1 MRARKGFAMM
11 AAIWLTVAIAVVA
24 LEFARDAK
32 ERRVLGMDA
41 AERGTGRA
49 AAIGA
54 LAATQARL
62 ERAIRQVA
70 ASGNTNTV
78 LRSSDPWL
86 DVDSLFSGA
95 ISTDSAVQVTL
106 KARDMGTQ
114 LNLNLLSEEELR
126 TFFGYALNDYAI
138 ADQLAAAIMDW
149 RDADDIARPRG
160 GERDAYIKAKR
171 LALPTNA
178 NFRDVSELLDVQ
190 GITPQI
196 YEKIVPFITV
206 RGNGTVNLNTAPP
219 QVLRPLPGMT
229 DAILTRILA
238 LRSQGR
244 RITNAAEVLP
254 TAVGMGGR
262 GGRGGPPPSPTQA
275 RLLAR
280 TTVNTTDVELTI
292 TARAGAQAQ
301 PVRLLA
307 IVQRVGQNA
316 NISWRQW

>member
-1 MRARKGFAMM
+1 MM

-32 ERRVLGMDA
+32 ERRTLGMDA
-41 AERGTGRA
+41 AERGAGRA
-49 AAIGA
+49 AALGV
-54 LAATQARL
+54 LAQTQERL

-70 ASGNTNTV
+70 QSGNTNTV

-86 DVDSLFSGA
+86 DVDSLFSG
-95 ISTDSAVQVTL
+95 SVSSDSAVQVVL
-106 KARDMGTQ
+106 RARDLGAQ
-114 LNLNLLSEEELR
+114 LNVNLLSEDELK
-126 TFFGYALNDYAI
+126 TFFGYALNDYSI
-138 ADQLAAAIMDW
+138 ADQLAQSIMDW
-149 RDADDIARPRG
+149 RDPDDIARPRG
-160 GERDAYIKAKR
+160 GERDAYVKAKR

-190 GITPQI
+190 GVTPQI
-196 YEKIVPFITV
+196 YEKVAPFLTV

-244 RITNAAEVLP
+244 RIANANEVLP
-254 TAVGMGGR
+254 GATVGR
-262 GGRGGPPPSPTQA
+262 GGRGGPPPSPTQQ

-307 IVQRVGQNA
+307 IVQRVGTNA